1 MRPLPGGAKQ
11 RLDEPAVAA
20 AADHQQVSASRCI
33 QQHSGGIPLGHHVT
47 DWARFRAAGRLSDGV
62 PDCFG
67 RCGQLR
73 EILARYPS

>member
-33 QQHSGGIPLGHHVT
+33 QQHSGGISS
-47 DWARFRAAGRLSDGV
+47 A
-62 PDCFG
+62 
-67 RCGQLR
+67 
-73 EILARYPS
+73 IM